1 MTLRAWREPPTCF
14 GCEGETLVGVLC
26 EPAAAADSRAVG
38 TGTGVVIVVGGPQYR
53 AGAHRMFV
61 QLARGLAAGGHVALR
76 FDVRGMGDSTGEP
89 GGFEHQSA
97 DIDAAVSELLRR
109 CPGLA
114 RVVLWGLCDG
124 ASASLLY
131 LQSGAGARVH
141 GLCIVNPWVRTEAL
155 QARTQ
160 IRHYY
165 LQRLLQP
172 AFWRKLLAG
181 GVGLAALQ
189 GLGASVRR
197 SAGARA
203 ADTRPYVQRM
213 LDGLLGHRG
222 PLLLVQS
229 GNDYTAREFDELLR
243 SDSAWRAAMSA
254 PGVQRVDVAEA
265 DHTFSNAGAMDS
277 MLEATLA
284 WLGAAAGP
292 ARSDAGPARDLE
304 VLT

>member
-1 MTLRAWREPPTCF
+1 
-14 GCEGETLVGVLC
+14 
-26 EPAAAADSRAVG
+26 
-38 TGTGVVIVVGGPQYR
+38 
-53 AGAHRMFV
+53 
-61 QLARGLAAGGHVALR
+61 
-76 FDVRGMGDSTGEP
+76 
-89 GGFEHQSA
+89 
-97 DIDAAVSELLRR
+97 
-109 CPGLA
+109 
-114 RVVLWGLCDG
+114 
-124 ASASLLY
+124 
-131 LQSGAGARVH
+131 
-141 GLCIVNPWVRTEAL
+141 
-155 QARTQ
+155 
-160 IRHYY
+160 
-165 LQRLLQP
+165 
-172 AFWRKLLAG
+172 
-181 GVGLAALQ
+181 
-189 GLGASVRR
+189 
-197 SAGARA
+197 
-203 ADTRPYVQRM
+203 M